1 MSILK
6 SLISISFS
14 QNLKSNLTLEIENDK
29 INNYSLNSLTQMK
42 TKWIIPRHPP
52 YNLND

>member
-6 SLISISFS
+6 SLLSISFS
-14 QNLKSNLTLEIENDK
+14 QGINSNSILNIENDN
-29 INNYSLNSLTQMK
+29 INNYSINFTTQMK